1 MSISKRLIV
10 LVLLLVLAS
19 VSMGVVSAQDEVVI
33 EWWHIDTAEL
43 QAAYWEQVAAD
54 FMAANPGVTINI
66 TVIENQAFK
75 GQLTNVM
82 QAGDPPDL
90 FRSWGGGY
98 LWTFDRAG
106 LLRDITPELD
116 ANDGEWRNSFSTQA
130 ALNLYGQDGE
140 MYGAPYTWGA
150 VGFFYNRALFEQAGL
165 DPDVPPATWDEL
177 LAAVEAL
184 QSAGIVPF
192 ALGEGDQWPGHFWWV
207 YLALRIGG
215 GEAFLSAYNRDGAFT
230 DEPFI
235 QAGEYLASLV
245 ELNPFQEG
253 FLGQTYADQ
262 QSAMTTQLTAM
273 ELMGQWAPGTYRD
286 QSEDGTGLDAV
297 LGWFPFPVVEGGVGN
312 PGDVLG
318 GGDGYAVGA
327 NAPDETVAFLQYL
340 TSEEVQ
346 AGMIQFGNIPT
357 VFGAEDLV
365 AEDPIAAAILAARND
380 APYFQLYYDQ
390 FLPAAI
396 GAEVNAAVE
405 GIFSGVLTPEEA
417 AELIEETASFELD

>member
-10 LVLLLVLAS
+10 LALVMVLAS
-19 VSMGVVSAQDEVVI
+19 MSMGVITAQDDVVV
-33 EWWHIDTAEL
+33 EWWHIGTGDVGG
-43 QAAYWEQVAAD
+43 YFDQVAAD
-54 FMAANPGVTINI
+54 FMEANPNVTINI

-75 GQLTNVM
+75 SQLTNVM

-90 FRSWGGGY
+90 FQSWGGGY

-106 LLRDITPELD
+106 LLRDITAEMD
-116 ANDGEWRNSFSTQA
+116 ANDGEWRNTFSTQA
-130 ALNLYGQDGE
+130 ALNLYGQEGE
-140 MYGAPYTWGA
+140 IYGAPYTWGA
-150 VGFFYNRALFEQAGL
+150 VGFFYNRSLFEAAGL
-165 DPDVPPATWDEL
+165 DPDAPPATWDEL
-177 LAAVEAL
+177 LVAAQAL
-184 QSAGIVPF
+184 QESGVAPF

-215 GEAFLSAYNRDGAFT
+215 GDAFLAAYDRSGAFT

-235 QAGEYLASLV
+235 LAGEHLAELV
-245 ELNPFQEG
+245 AMNPFQEG
-253 FLGQTYADQ
+253 FLGQNYADQ
-262 QSAMTTQLTAM
+262 QSAMTTGISAM

-286 QSEDGTGLDAV
+286 NTEDRSGLDAV
-297 LGWFPFPVVEGGVGN
+297 LGWFPFPVVEDGVGD

-318 GGDGYAVGA
+318 GGDGFAVGA
-327 NAPDETVAFLQYL
+327 NAPDEAVAFLQYL
-340 TSEEVQ
+340 TSSDVQ
-346 AGMIQFGNIPT
+346 AGMIEFGNIPT

-365 AEDPIAAAILAARND
+365 MEDPILSTILAARNN

-405 GIFSGVLTPEEA
+405 GIFAGVLTPEEA
-417 AELIEETASFELD
+417 AERIEDVASFELD

>member
-1 MSISKRLIV
+1 
-10 LVLLLVLAS
+10 
-19 VSMGVVSAQDEVVI
+19 
-33 EWWHIDTAEL
+33 
-43 QAAYWEQVAAD
+43 
-54 FMAANPGVTINI
+54 
-66 TVIENQAFK
+66 
-75 GQLTNVM
+75 
-82 QAGDPPDL
+82 
-90 FRSWGGGY
+90 
-98 LWTFDRAG
+98 
-106 LLRDITPELD
+106 
-116 ANDGEWRNSFSTQA
+116 
-130 ALNLYGQDGE
+130 

-165 DPDVPPATWDEL
+165 DPDTPPATWDEL
-177 LAAVEAL
+177 IAAVETL
-184 QSAGIVPF
+184 QAAGIVPF

-215 GEAFLSAYNRDGAFT
+215 GEAFLSAYNRDGGFT
-230 DEPFI
+230 DEPFV

-245 ELNPFQEG
+245 EMEPFQEG
-253 FLGQTYADQ
+253 FLGQTYSDQ
-262 QSAMTTQLTAM
+262 QSAMTTQSTAM

-297 LGWFPFPVVEGGVGN
+297 LGWFPFPVVEGGAGN

-318 GGDGYAVGA
+318 GGDGYAIGA

-405 GIFSGVLTPEEA
+405 GIFSGVLTAEEA
-417 AELIEETASFELD
+417 AAQIEDTASFELD